1 MYMTYVTYH
10 MYTHTFMNERR
21 RWLGAET
28 GETRGRGN
36 GTETKRGT
44 VTFQVH
50 EILERECI

>member
-1 MYMTYVTYH
+1 